1 VAADGLADAIVV
13 GAGPNGLAAAIE
25 LAHAGRSVVVYERAD
40 HVGGGTA
47 TAELTLPGYHHDVCS
62 AIHPLAV
69 GSPFLRRLPLAA
81 HGLQMIEPEVQA
93 AHPLEGGRAAVLHR
107 SLEATAAGLGGR
119 DGDAYAALVG
129 PLAFAWDDLAELVL
143 GPPRPPRH
151 PLLAARFAR
160 SGVRGATGLATATFQ
175 ADAARSLFAG
185 MGAHS
190 MRPLDRP
197 PTAAFALV
205 LLALGH
211 AVGWPVARGG
221 SQAVTEAMA
230 AHLRSL
236 GGEIRTGQ
244 EVRSAADLPRS
255 RAVLFDVTP
264 RQLVAICG
272 GQLPRRYRTALARYR
287 YGPGVFKV
295 DYALSAPVPWLAEE
309 CRRAGTVHVGGTLA
323 EIAAGEAT
331 VGRGGHPQRPY
342 VLVAQQSLVDP
353 GRAPAGRH
361 TLWAYCHVPNGSAV
375 DMTDAIEGQIERFA
389 PGFRDVVLARS
400 TRGPAALEAE
410 NPNYVGGD
418 INGGAADLRQ
428 VLARPVARL
437 SPYAT
442 PNRRFFLCSS
452 STPPGGGVHGMCG
465 YHAAR
470 AALRGVLR

>member
-1 VAADGLADAIVV
+1 MPDAVVV

-25 LAHAGRSVVVYERAD
+25 LARAGRSVLVCERSE

-47 TAELTLPGYHHDVCS
+47 TAELTLPGFRHDVCS

-69 GSPFLRRLPLAA
+69 GSPFLRTLPLAA
-81 HGLQMIEPEVQA
+81 HGLEMIEPEVQA
-93 AHPLEGGRAAVLHR
+93 AHPLDGGRAAVLHR
-107 SLEATAAGLGGR
+107 SVQATAEGLGGR
-119 DGDAYAALVG
+119 DGEAYAALVG
-129 PLAFAWDDLAELVL
+129 PFAAAWDDLAEIVL
-143 GPPRPPRH
+143 GAPRPPRH

-160 SGVRGATGLATATFQ
+160 SGMRGAVGLANATFRGEG
-175 ADAARSLFAG
+175 ARSLFAG

-190 MRPLDRP
+190 MRPLDRS

-211 AVGWPVARGG
+211 AAGWPVARGG
-221 SQAVTEAMA
+221 SQAIAEAMA

-236 GGEIRTGQ
+236 GGEIRTGD
-244 EVRSAADLPRS
+244 EVRSIADLPRS

-264 RQLVAICG
+264 RQLLAICG
-272 GQLPRRYRTALARYR
+272 EQLPRRYRAALGRYR

-309 CRRAGTVHVGGTLA
+309 CRRAGTVHVGGALA
-323 EIAAGEAT
+323 EMAAAEAT
-331 VGRGGHPQRPY
+331 VARGGHPQKPY

-353 GRAPAGRH
+353 GRAPAGCH

-375 DMTDAIEGQIERFA
+375 DMTDPIEAQIERFA

-400 TRGPAALEAE
+400 ARGPAALEAD

-428 VLARPVARL
+428 VLARPVLRL

-442 PNRRFFLCSS
+442 PNPRFFLCSS

-465 YHAAR
+465 HHAAR